1 MKPRI
6 ISMLLALVFASF
18 ICTTVC
24 LAEEKDIV
32 RGGAYP
38 QEKKGESQMQW
49 AWGEVVS
56 VDPASGTLVLRYL
69 DYEAGQDKELNVSV
83 DEKTNY
89 ENVSKFEEI
98 KPDQTV
104 SIDYYVSPE
113 GKNIASNI
121 SLEKAGE
128 GTEQTKTETAPA
140 EKSVSAEMKPNDTN
154 TPVSQGNM
162 TVPSPQ

>member
-6 ISMLLALVFASF
+6 ISMLLGLVFASF

-56 VDPASGTLVLRYL
+56 VDPANGALVLRYL

-83 DEKTNY
+83 DGKTGY
-89 ENVSKFEEI
+89 ENVSKLEEI
-98 KPDQTV
+98 KPDQTI

-121 SLEKAGE
+121 NLEKAGE
-128 GTEQTKTETAPA
+128 GPEQTKTETAPA
-140 EKSVSAEMKPNDTN
+140 EKSGTAEMKPSDTN
-154 TPVSQGNM
+154 TPVSQGNT